1 MVPYYSMRKILL
13 SAVLLT
19 SLFSSCK
26 KDDAPVTE
34 DPIPKDRVFY
44 TLDGGNMKNYTMLQ
58 LDDKQRIDYYIIADL
73 NKNYYFRQD
82 PIFDADNRM
91 TGINTNTEA
100 DPSALLK
107 TVTFAYNSNNKLIII
122 NHISPTTWDRLS
134 YDSLVYNSEGKLAA
148 IYHSKPNNDATPRF
162 AFYSKETIVW
172 DSKSNIIARHILP
185 FSGDSESKDTIST
198 AAYTYD
204 DAINFMI
211 KPADLFVMD
220 LNNGITWLSAN
231 NPLTQVT
238 RYPAG
243 DSVVTIN
250 NLYTYDRGN
259 YPDSIFRTRKATQDG
274 AEVYNNTSKFAIKYK
289 ILDK

>member
-19 SLFSSCK
+19 SLFASCK

-58 LDDKQRIDYYIIADL
+58 LDDKQRVDYYIIADL
-73 NKNYYFRQD
+73 NRNYYFRQD
-82 PIFDADNRM
+82 PIFDAEGRM

-107 TVTFAYNSNNKLIII
+107 TVTFAYNSNNKLVII
-122 NHISPTTWDRLS
+122 NHISPITWDLLS

-148 IYHSKPNNDATPRF
+148 IYHSKLNNDAF
-162 AFYSKETIVW
+162 AFYSKETMVW

-185 FSGDSESKDTIST
+185 LSGDTESKDTIST

-243 DSVVTIN
+243 DSVVTIS

-259 YPDSIFRTRKATQDG
+259 YPDSVFRTRKATQGG